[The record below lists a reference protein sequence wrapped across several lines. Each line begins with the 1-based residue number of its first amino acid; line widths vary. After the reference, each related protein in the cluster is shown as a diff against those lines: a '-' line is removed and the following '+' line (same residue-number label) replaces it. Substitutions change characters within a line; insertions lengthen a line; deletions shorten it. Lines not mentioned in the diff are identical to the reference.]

1 VGANGDTVEERL
13 SIAGRDIVL
22 VRPREWESLLT
33 EEAFEREELLPYWAH
48 LWGSAVALA
57 EAVAGEDMRGRRVLE
72 LGCGLGLPSIAA
84 AQAGAYVTAT
94 DWSAHAVRA
103 AAANA
108 AMNGVQVRT
117 VVADW
122 NDPGA
127 LVDQGPW
134 DLVLAA
140 DVLYE
145 RPKARTLL
153 DLLPRLADTVMLA
166 EPGRAPAQ
174 AFFDGTGAHWHLTE
188 VSTRED
194 PRVTVHRLRRR
205 QEGMEPAATGRRAAD
220 PRHLPGGCG
229 GELRRADTDG
239 PHRPAW

>member
-1 VGANGDTVEERL
+1 MGANGDTVQERVP
-13 SIAGRDIVL
+13 IAGSGIRL
-22 VRPREWESLLT
+22 ARPREWESLLT

-57 EAVAGEDMRGRRVLE
+57 EAVAGEDVGGRRVLE

-84 AQAGAYVTAT
+84 ARAGAQVTAT

-103 AAANA
+103 TAANA
-108 AMNGVQVRT
+108 DLNGVEVRT
-117 VVADW
+117 LVADW
-122 NDPGA
+122 NEPGA
-127 LVDQGPW
+127 LTDQPPW

-145 RPKARTLL
+145 RPKSRTLL
-153 DLLPRLADTVMLA
+153 ELLPRLSNAVLLA

-174 AFFDGTGAHWHLTE
+174 AFFDGVGSDWDLTE
-188 VSTRED
+188 VSARED

-205 QEGMEPAATGRRAAD
+205 QVKR
-220 PRHLPGGCG
+220 
-229 GELRRADTDG
+229 
-239 PHRPAW
+239 

>member
-1 VGANGDTVEERL
+1 VNPGQDTVEER
-13 SIAGRDIVL
+13 ICVGGRDIVL
-22 VRPREWESLLT
+22 ARPREWESLLT

-57 EAVAGEDMRGRRVLE
+57 EAVAGERIGGRRVLE

-84 AQAGAYVTAT
+84 ARAGALVTAT

-103 AAANA
+103 TAANA
-108 AMNGVQVRT
+108 DLNGVEIRT

-122 NDPGA
+122 NDPGD
-127 LVDQGPW
+127 LIDQAPW

-145 RPKARTLL
+145 RPKSRALL
-153 DLLPRLADTVMLA
+153 GLLPRLSDTVLLA

-174 AFFDGTGAHWHLTE
+174 AFFDGADTEWEVTE
-188 VSTRED
+188 VSARVD
-194 PRVTVHRLRRR
+194 PRVTVHRLRRLR
-205 QEGMEPAATGRRAAD
+205 GMEVAASGRT
-220 PRHLPGGCG
+220 PP
-229 GELRRADTDG
+229 
-239 PHRPAW
+239 

>member
-1 VGANGDTVEERL
+1 VDASDGTFEERVTV
-13 SIAGRDIVL
+13 AGREIVL

-57 EAVAGEDMRGRRVLE
+57 EAVAGRDVAGLRVLE

-84 AQAGAYVTAT
+84 ALAGAYVTAT
-94 DWSAHAVRA
+94 DWSVHAVRA
-103 AAANA
+103 TEANA
-108 AMNGVQVRT
+108 ELNGVDIQT
-117 VVADW
+117 TVADW

-127 LVDQGPW
+127 FSDGAPW

-145 RPKARTLL
+145 RPKSRTLL
-153 DLLPRLADTVMLA
+153 ELLPRLSDTVLLA

-174 AFFDGTGAHWHLTE
+174 AFFDGAGEAWDLSE
-188 VSTRED
+188 VSNRED
-194 PRVTVHRLRRR
+194 PRVTVYRLRR
-205 QEGMEPAATGRRAAD
+205 G
-220 PRHLPGGCG
+220 
-229 GELRRADTDG
+229 
-239 PHRPAW
+239 

>member
-1 VGANGDTVEERL
+1 MGANQETVEERI
-13 SIAGRDIVL
+13 SIAGRDIL
-22 VRPREWESLLT
+22 LLRPREWESLLS
-33 EEAFEREELLPYWAH
+33 EDAFHREELLPYWAH

-57 EAVAGEDMRGRRVLE
+57 EAVAGKEVGGRRVLE

-84 AQAGAYVTAT
+84 AQAGGHVTAT

-103 AAANA
+103 TAANA
-108 AMNGVQVRT
+108 DLNSVEVETM
-117 VVADW
+117 VADW
-122 NDPGA
+122 TDPGPLIEQA
-127 LVDQGPW
+127 PW

-153 DLLPRLADTVMLA
+153 ELLPRLSDTVLLA

-174 AFFDGTGAHWHLTE
+174 AFFDGAASDWELSE

-194 PRVTVHRLRRR
+194 PRVTVHRLRKR
-205 QEGMEPAATGRRAAD
+205 G
-220 PRHLPGGCG
+220 
-229 GELRRADTDG
+229 
-239 PHRPAW
+239 